1 MLLTLATQNQGKLRE
16 LGAWIVGQGLPI
28 AVRSLAESGTAD
40 QAEEVGSTF
49 GQNALLKASWA
60 ARRTGGWAL
69 ADDSGLCVDALGGA
83 PGLYSARW
91 SGRGDEANN
100 LLLLE
105 RLAGIP
111 AAKRTARYR
120 CALALCHPVG
130 EELAEELLVEA
141 EVEGRILE
149 APRGTQGFGY
159 DPLFEIPA
167 WGLTFAEV
175 DLSRKETISHRSA
188 ALRKLLPLLRMLTR
202 DA

>member
-16 LGAWIVGQGLPI
+16 LEAWIAGQGLPI
-28 AVRSLAESGTAD
+28 VVRSLAQSGTAE

-60 ARRTGGWAL
+60 ARRTDGWAL
-69 ADDSGLCVDALGGA
+69 ADDSGLCVDALGGV
-83 PGLYSARW
+83 PGIHSARW
-91 SGRGDEANN
+91 SGRGDEGNN

-105 RLAGIP
+105 SLAGIP

-130 EELAEELLVEA
+130 EELLVEA

-149 APRGTQGFGY
+149 TPRGTQGFGY

-167 WGLTFAEV
+167 WGRTFAEV
-175 DLSRKETISHRSA
+175 DLARKETLSHRAA
-188 ALRKLLPLLRMLTR
+188 ALRKLLPLLQMVARGV
-202 DA
+202 